1 MAAFD
6 IALLGATG
14 FTGGLT
20 ADYLGQHLPAT
31 AMWAIAGRNRDKLRA
46 VAARIEAAGGH
57 RPDIIDADVT
67 DAGSLAALAV
77 QTRVLVTTVGPYLE
91 HGMPVARAAA
101 EAGITYL
108 DLTGEPAFVDQ
119 VWLELNDI
127 ARATGAR
134 LVHACGF
141 DSVPYDLGVL
151 HAVNRLPSDVPITVR
166 AFLRIAVIPS
176 AGTVRSVVGIV
187 SGRRGAKRISAERR
201 AREARPVGR
210 KVSGGGRLRR
220 APHAKGWAVP
230 LPLIEPQ
237 IIARSARALAGYGPD
252 FRYEHYVH
260 VVTTA
265 GLALGGL
272 GVALGGAAIQ
282 LPPVRAVVRKV
293 VKPGVG
299 PNPKQRARSWFTLD
313 LVADADGTELHTR
326 VSGADPGYGGAAA
339 ILGEAAMCAAFD
351 ELPELSGQVTTA
363 QLFGQRLIDR
373 LDGPILTF
381 AVV

>member
-1 MAAFD
+1 MTSVD

-14 FTGGLT
+14 FVGSLT
-20 ADYLGQHLPAT
+20 ADYLGSHLPT
-31 AMWAIAGRNRDKLRA
+31 GTRWAIAGRNHDKLRA
-46 VAARIEAAGGH
+46 VAARVEADGGVRPELIE
-57 RPDIIDADVT
+57 ADVT
-67 DAGSLAALAV
+67 DDASLAALAA

-91 HGMPVARAAA
+91 YGMPVARAAA
-101 EAGITYL
+101 EAGIAYL

-119 VWLELNDI
+119 VWLELHDV

-151 HAVNRLPSDVPITVR
+151 HAVSRLPSDVPITVR

-176 AGTVRSVVGIV
+176 AGTLHSVVGIV
-187 SGRRGAKRISAERR
+187 SDLPRGRRISAERR

-237 IIARSARALAGYGPD
+237 IIARSARALARYGPD

-260 VVTTA
+260 VATTA
-265 GLALGGL
+265 GLVLGGL
-272 GVALGGAAIQ
+272 GAAIGGAAIQ
-282 LPPVRAVVRKV
+282 LSPVRTLVRKV

-299 PNPKQRARSWFTLD
+299 PNEKQRARSWFTLD
-313 LVADADGTELHTR
+313 LLADADGTELHTR
-326 VSGADPGYGGAAA
+326 VSGDDPGYGGAAA
-339 ILGEAAMCAAFD
+339 ILGEAALCAAFD
-351 ELPELSGQVTTA
+351 DLPDVSGQVTTA
-363 QLFGQRLIDR
+363 QAFGEKLIDR
-373 LDGPILTF
+373 LDGTILTF
-381 AVV
+381 KVL